1 MSFGVD
7 RFFQTTA
14 HLISGVERGR
24 NLEGVRKYFFAALGA
39 AALSSLSLAPV
50 AAGGRTARKPS
61 PPRSTQQPP
70 RLASGALT
78 AATLVGSLRALGY
91 QPTPNGQFQRLK
103 VEEPGYGYA
112 LDLGLSASGD
122 WVVCLAH
129 LAPVG
134 DLTRVNSAPLLALLS
149 RNDVLLGMAFS
160 YNRENARIMLNA
172 TVPNRAMDLASF
184 RNVVE
189 GVKRTV
195 RETAGLWNTRDW

>member
-1 MSFGVD
+1 MK
-7 RFFQTTA
+7 
-14 HLISGVERGR
+14 
-24 NLEGVRKYFFAALGA
+24 GVRKYFFAALGA
-39 AALSSLSLAPV
+39 ATLFSLSLAPV
-50 AAGGRTARKPS
+50 AAGGRTTRKTS
-61 PPRSTQQPP
+61 PARSTQAGRQAAPP
-70 RLASGALT
+70 RLGSGALT

-149 RNDVLLGMAFS
+149 RNDALLGMAFS